1 MWPFP
6 TSVNLFLQAHLQ
18 TQKHNKEETS
28 AYLMKVFN
36 KCINSCIFFVLGA
49 LEWITVTSVSGIS
62 PDPTWI
68 WKAKRLLR
76 PFHKIFA
83 LYIYQNLKLHWLL
96 SFVSRSLCFFFLI
109 IVTVVV
115 TIHQISGN
123 LAVHKYNDPT
133 KQTVRLEPAGFV
145 SIMIAIQ
152 YIYLHGYSFENNG
165 TKTNQWTLD

>member
-1 MWPFP
+1 M
-6 TSVNLFLQAHLQ
+6 S
-18 TQKHNKEETS
+18 
-28 AYLMKVFN
+28 KVFN

-49 LEWITVTSVSGIS
+49 LEWITVTSVRGIS
-62 PDPTWI
+62 PDPTRI

-83 LYIYQNLKLHWLL
+83 LYISKSKVTLITV
-96 SFVSRSLCFFFLI
+96 FCFMKPLFFYFLI

-145 SIMIAIQ
+145 AIMIAIQ
-152 YIYLHGYSFENNG
+152 HIYLHGYSFENNG
-165 TKTNQWTLD
+165 TKMNQ